1 MRDKVVPFVLL
12 AALAGL
18 GVLAAVRT
26 KPPHDAPLV
35 RVQEEGDAS
44 GDASALDAAA
54 LDAAARDAAVAA
66 DPADAVA
73 APASDGAPPTQ
84 VVKLLDR
91 PLRVTTLGAALAA
104 PGTMAFA
111 PGATRPFELELC
123 PVESLAKVEGRLV
136 RGGADA
142 DGADIAIVALP
153 DLVAATERLR
163 ALEPQAFLLVGFSQ
177 AAERLVPLAAPG
189 ASRAPAATGEVK
201 VFVPAGERLASR
213 QWMALFAL
221 DAAGASPSRV
231 KFVVADERASITHR
245 EAAFVAGSFLDKYD
259 GEHLLS
265 TVEAAGLV
273 PYVAIT
279 TKHTLTANEPLVRAF
294 SQAWLAGLER
304 AQSDA
309 GGAAKRV
316 LAKEGA
322 VFSTAAELSGELGG
336 VVERLGRVS
345 RVTLDDN
352 ARLLGASA
360 AAAARRAPLEALSA
374 ATVDA
379 YRDAGLL
386 TTAPSWPLVERKVIS
401 AIAKDTSPQPTQPPA
416 EKLDC
421 SRSRRRPVAT
431 RKEQGPTL
439 DEAALLRRV
448 EVDAVAY
455 EGCALRVSLKGG
467 EKPSATFAQGA
478 RDKLGLSAQKV
489 LAGATASPGP
499 ALIEVVPPPAP

>member
-1 MRDKVVPFVLL
+1 MRDKVVPVALF
-12 AALAGL
+12 AALVGL
-18 GVLAAVRT
+18 GVLAAVRA
-26 KPPHDAPLV
+26 KPPHEAPLV
-35 RVQEEGDAS
+35 RIQEEGTDAS
-44 GDASALDAAA
+44 VDATALDAGATE
-54 LDAAARDAAVAA
+54 AAATS

-73 APASDGAPPTQ
+73 APASEAAAPAQ
-84 VVKLLDR
+84 IVKLLDR

-104 PGTMAFA
+104 PGTMAFEGGA
-111 PGATRPFELELC
+111 PRPFELELC
-123 PVESLAKVEGRLV
+123 PVESLQKVEGRLV

-177 AAERLVPLAAPG
+177 SAERLVPLAAPG
-189 ASRAPAATGEVK
+189 ASRGPAPAGDVK
-201 VFVPAGERLASR
+201 VFVPTGERLASR

-221 DAAGASPSRV
+221 EAAGAPPSRV
-231 KFVVADERASITHR
+231 KLLVADERPKD
-245 EAAFVAGSFLDKYD
+245 AAFVAGTFADKND

-273 PYVAIT
+273 PYVAVT
-279 TKHTLTANEPLVRAF
+279 TKHTLTASEPLVRAF
-294 SQAWLAGLER
+294 AQTWLSGLER

-322 VFSTAAELSGELGG
+322 VFSSASEVTGDLGG

-345 RVTLDDN
+345 RVTLGDN
-352 ARLLGASA
+352 ARLLGATPA
-360 AAAARRAPLEALSA
+360 GAPRRAPLEALSSA
-374 ATVDA
+374 MVDA

-386 TTAPSWPLVERKVIS
+386 TTAPSWPLVERKVIA
-401 AIAKDTSPQPTQPPA
+401 AIAKDAPA
-416 EKLDC
+416 ALAEVEKLEC
-421 SRSRRRPVAT
+421 SRSRRRPVAS
-431 RKEQGPTL
+431 RKEPGATL
-439 DEAALLRRV
+439 DEAALLRHV

-467 EKPSATFAQGA
+467 EKPAATFAQTA
-478 RDKLGLSAQKV
+478 RDKLGLSAQK
-489 LAGATASPGP
+489 LFAGTTASPGP
-499 ALIEVVPPPAP
+499 ALLEVVPPAP